1 MEQPLRALLWD
12 MDGTLLDSEP
22 VHRLS
27 FVDAAQAH
35 GLTLPEDF
43 HEGLIGKSEDA
54 IHAILGTEHGLTLP
68 LAQWSESRFAAYLAR
83 IEEVHPFAI
92 ATDLWARAQAAGL
105 EQAIVSNSPEGIV
118 RANLT
123 RLGLAP
129 EALVTVSR
137 KDVSR
142 GKPAPDP
149 YLLALARLG
158 IGAEA
163 AVVIEDSAAGLAA
176 AQAAGIAAFM
186 MPWFEGPP
194 GNWQPFAAL
203 QALLPPG

>member
-1 MEQPLRALLWD
+1 MDQPLRAILWD

-27 FVDAAQAH
+27 FVDAARAC
-35 GLTLPEDF
+35 GLTLPAEF

-54 IHAILGTEHGLTLP
+54 IHAILAAEHGLTLS
-68 LAQWSESRFAAYLAR
+68 LAHWSELRFAAYLAR
-83 IEEVHPFAI
+83 IEEVHPFRI

-105 EQAIVSNSPEGIV
+105 SQAIVSNSPEGIV

-129 EALVTVSR
+129 GAVRTVSR
-137 KDVSR
+137 HDVRR
-142 GKPAPDP
+142 GKPDPEP

-158 IGAEA
+158 LPPEA
-163 AVVIEDSAAGLAA
+163 VAVVEDSAAGLAA
-176 AQAAGIAAFM
+176 ARAAGLCVYM
-186 MPWFEGPP
+186 MPWFEGPA
-194 GNWQPFAAL
+194 GDWQPFAAL
-203 QALLPPG
+203 SSRLPG